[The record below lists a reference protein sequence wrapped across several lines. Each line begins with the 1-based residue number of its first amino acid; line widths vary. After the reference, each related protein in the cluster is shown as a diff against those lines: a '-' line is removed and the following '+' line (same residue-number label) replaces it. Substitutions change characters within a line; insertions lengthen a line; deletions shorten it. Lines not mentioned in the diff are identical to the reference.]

1 METCVE
7 EELKR
12 NICYVMRLLY
22 ERGLVSALSGNVSA
36 RLPGAREFWITPS
49 GLFKGMIK
57 PSDLVKIDLNGNI
70 TSGNRKP
77 SIETPLH
84 TAIYRSRHDIN
95 AIVHSHNPYTIGLIL
110 AGVELKP
117 ITVEGA
123 LILKKTT
130 IIPYAPP
137 GSSKLVQLVSKEV
150 SKGYN
155 ILILKHHGVIAASTD
170 LFKALALVEMLEELA
185 KTQFICRV
193 LGREPSTIPELDIL

>member
-12 NICYVMRLLY
+12 NICYVMKLLY

-49 GLFKGMIK
+49 GLFKGLIK
-57 PSDLVKIDLNGNI
+57 PSDLVKVDLDGNI

-84 TAIYRSRHDIN
+84 TTIYRSRHDIN

-110 AGVELKP
+110 AGVKLKP

-130 IIPYAPP
+130 IVPYAPP
-137 GSSKLVQLVSKEV
+137 GSSKLVQLVLREISR
-150 SKGYN
+150 GYN
-155 ILILKHHGVIAASTD
+155 ILVLKHHGVIAVSTD

-193 LGREPSTIPELDIL
+193 LGRESPTIPELDVL